1 MRMFIRKVMCYIGI
15 FLFVFGA
22 SSIDN
27 ECLWIPMSITALGLI
42 IAYANFDAIW
52 HSKWD
57 MLL

>member
-1 MRMFIRKVMCYIGI
+1 MRMFIRKIMCYIGI

-42 IAYANFDAIW
+42 IAYANFDAI
-52 HSKWD
+52 
-57 MLL
+57 